1 MLELF
6 TYDFMQRSLL
16 AAAMVGGLCSVIGVF
31 VVLRGLA
38 FVGAGTAHAA
48 FAGVA
53 LGYLIGWPPLGLAIL
68 FGLATVWIT
77 GWVEEKGRM
86 KLDVSIGILYTTT
99 MALAILFIGLMKTYN
114 AEVYGYLFGSVLS
127 VTSGELS
134 IIGGLSV
141 LVLGLIV
148 LFSKELYFIAFDQ
161 EMAEAS
167 GVPARR
173 IFFLLLTLVALT
185 VVVSLKTV
193 GAILVF
199 AMVLIPASTAYQ
211 LTSSL
216 RTLTLYSIV
225 IGVTTAVAGV
235 VISATW
241 DVPSGPAIVLLATT
255 VFFISVL
262 LSPKR
267 MRRGRPIHAH

>member
-1 MLELF
+1 MLDLL

-16 AAAMVGGLCSVIGVF
+16 AAAMVGGLCSIIGVF
-31 VVLRGLA
+31 VVLRGLT
-38 FVGAGTAHAA
+38 FVGAGTSHAA

-53 LGYLIGWPPLGLAIL
+53 LGYLVGWPPLALAIL
-68 FGLATVWIT
+68 FGFVTVWIT
-77 GWVEEKGRM
+77 GWVEERGRM

-127 VTSGELS
+127 VTAEELHIIAGLS
-134 IIGGLSV
+134 I
-141 LVLGLIV
+141 LVLGLLL

-167 GVPARR
+167 GIPARR

-211 LTSSL
+211 MTHSL
-216 RTLTLYSIV
+216 KTLTLYSV
-225 IGVTTAVAGV
+225 LIGVATAVGGV
-235 VISATW
+235 LISAVW
-241 DVPSGPAIVLLATT
+241 DVPSGPAIVLLAT
-255 VFFISVL
+255 VAFFCTVL
-262 LSPKR
+262 LSSKGI
-267 MRRGRPIHAH
+267 RRTAEAHSR

>member
-1 MLELF
+1 MIELF

-16 AAAMVGGLCSVIGVF
+16 AAAMVGGLCSVVGVF

-53 LGYLIGWPPLGLAIL
+53 LGYLMGWPPLLLAII

-127 VTSGELS
+127 VTTEELR

-199 AMVLIPASTAYQ
+199 AMILIPASTAYQ

-267 MRRGRPIHAH
+267 MKRAVQAHAH

>member
-16 AAAMVGGLCSVIGVF
+16 AAALVGGLCSVIGVF

-53 LGYLIGWPPLGLAIL
+53 LGYLIGWPPLGLAIV

-241 DVPSGPAIVLLATT
+241 DVPSGPAIVLLATS

-267 MRRGRPIHAH
+267 MRRARPIHAH

>member
-16 AAAMVGGLCSVIGVF
+16 AAALVGALCSTIGVF

-38 FVGAGTAHAA
+38 FMGAGTAHAA

-53 LGYLIGWPPLGLAIL
+53 LGYLMGWPPLLMAII

-86 KLDVSIGILYTTT
+86 KLDVSIGILYTAT

-114 AEVYGYLFGSVLS
+114 AEVYGYLFGNVLA
-127 VTSGELS
+127 VTSEELRTIAGLS
-134 IIGGLSV
+134 IVVIGA
-141 LVLGLIV
+141 IV

-185 VVVSLKTV
+185 IVVSLKTV

-199 AMVLIPASTAYQ
+199 ALLLIPAATAYQ

-216 RTLTLYSIV
+216 HRRMSYSV
-225 IGVTTAVAGV
+225 AIGVLVSVTGV
-235 VISATW
+235 LLSFQFDLPT
-241 DVPSGPAIVLLATT
+241 GPAIVLLATV
-255 VFFISVL
+255 VFFF
-262 LSPKR
+262 
-267 MRRGRPIHAH
+267 

>member
-1 MLELF
+1 MIELF

-16 AAAMVGGLCSVIGVF
+16 AAAMVGGLCSVVGVF

-53 LGYLIGWPPLGLAIL
+53 LGYLMGWPPLVLAII

-127 VTSGELS
+127 VTSDELR
-134 IIGGLSV
+134 IIGWLSV

-199 AMVLIPASTAYQ
+199 AMILIPASTAYQ

-262 LSPKR
+262 FSPKR
-267 MRRGRPIHAH
+267 MKRAVQVHAH

>member
-1 MLELF
+1 MLDLL

-16 AAAMVGGLCSVIGVF
+16 AAAMVGGLCSIIGVF
-31 VVLRGLA
+31 VVLRGLS
-38 FVGAGTAHAA
+38 FIGAGTSHAA

-53 LGYLIGWPPLGLAIL
+53 LGYLVGWPPLALAIL
-68 FGLATVWIT
+68 FGLVTVWIT
-77 GWVEEKGRM
+77 GWVEERGRM

-127 VTSGELS
+127 VTAEELHIIAGLS
-134 IIGGLSV
+134 I
-141 LVLGLIV
+141 LVLGLLL

-167 GVPARR
+167 GIPARR

-185 VVVSLKTV
+185 VVMSLKTV

-211 LTSSL
+211 MTHSL
-216 RTLTLYSIV
+216 KTLTLYSAL
-225 IGVTTAVAGV
+225 IGVATAVGGV
-235 VISATW
+235 LISAVW
-241 DVPSGPAIVLLATT
+241 DVPSGPAIVLLAT
-255 VFFISVL
+255 VAFFCAVL
-262 LSPKR
+262 LSSKGI
-267 MRRGRPIHAH
+267 RRTAEAHSR